1 MDISTF
7 NGLMCFELIIVKIH
21 ESASSYNLSNARDNI
36 VSYLVTSEG
45 KCVFKIFL
53 LKNIF
58 SQQLGSQLK
67 FIRRILI

>member
-45 KCVFKIFL
+45 KM
-53 LKNIF
+53 
-58 SQQLGSQLK
+58 
-67 FIRRILI
+67 RI